1 MFWEQKCF
9 VLRRTDRFV
18 SLRFFPEH
26 GFLSVCFSLES
37 VHEVIQLTNVDIHE
51 ENLWFS
57 KLKEKQHRTLKASSR
72 GRGGEG
78 ESDTYCMKSTEM
90 PVVSLRGISQG
101 FWPHLACSWQNTT
114 TFVWN
119 LKNKCLM
126 RNEFP
131 PVSESSL
138 LSWGMD
144 SHRAFFVLN
153 GMFCGVK

>member
-1 MFWEQKCF
+1 MLWEQKCF

-57 KLKEKQHRTLKASSR
+57 KLKGKQHRSLKASSR
-72 GRGGEG
+72 GRGGDGEG

-90 PVVSLRGISQG
+90 PVVSLRGICKSG
-101 FWPHLACSWQNTT
+101 ILASFGA
-114 TFVWN
+114 FVT
-119 LKNKCLM
+119 K
-126 RNEFP
+126 
-131 PVSESSL
+131 
-138 LSWGMD
+138 
-144 SHRAFFVLN
+144 HHY
-153 GMFCGVK
+153 FCPNSKK